1 MLMSTNLDLN
11 TITIVSEL
19 IRGLR
24 HELGNLT
31 TVLSYDVMQVES
43 QLAANGNSPDVL
55 DDLKTNLDGLNQI
68 LSRLKQFPQPSIELV
83 EVDLTTV
90 LLDTIDYMRRL
101 NPEMTIH
108 AHMPNRPL
116 LIRGDD
122 RSLYSVFANILQNA
136 SEANRQ
142 NGTNQIELSLNYTN
156 RDVTVSIG
164 DHGVGFSE
172 AVIDRAFQ
180 PSVTTRITDGFM
192 RGLGLGLFSAEA
204 VVRLH
209 GGSIWLEN
217 RPEPSGALVT
227 VRLPL
232 LRQ

>member
-1 MLMSTNLDLN
+1 MLMSTNIDLH

-31 TVLSYDVMQVES
+31 TVLSYDVMQVETVLTAS
-43 QLAANGNSPDVL
+43 GSSPEVL

-68 LSRLKQFPQPSIELV
+68 LSRLKQYPQPTIELV
-83 EVDLTTV
+83 EVDLSTV

-108 AHMPNRPL
+108 QHLPNRPL

-122 RSLYSVFANILQNA
+122 RSLYSVFANIFQNA

-142 NGTNQIELSLNYTN
+142 NGTSQIDLSLTHNS
-156 RDVTVSIG
+156 REVMVSVGDRGIG
-164 DHGVGFSE
+164 FAE
-172 AVIDRAFQ
+172 EVIDRAFQ

-204 VVRLH
+204 VIRLH
-209 GGSIWLEN
+209 GGAIWIEN
-217 RPEPSGALVT
+217 RSEPPGALVT

-232 LRQ
+232 LR